1 MPEIITKYP
10 EIVLQILR
18 ESGAEC
24 GVATQKILTSCPV
37 ERFCSLPTGELC
49 IYGLNEIPKM
59 TQISVAEIIQKVAA
73 QPIQP
78 SILSLKIILLLII
91 TFIIGVTIGI
101 LYKKLIKRKITNNQK
116 L

>member
-24 GVATQKILTSCPV
+24 GVAAQKILTSCPV

-59 TQISVAEIIQKVAA
+59 TQISTAEIIQVVADA
-73 QPIQP
+73 QP
-78 SILSLKIILLLII
+78 SIFSLKIILLIAVA
-91 TFIIGVTIGI
+91 FVIGVTIGI
-101 LYKKLIKRKITNNQK
+101 LYKKLKRKITNNQK